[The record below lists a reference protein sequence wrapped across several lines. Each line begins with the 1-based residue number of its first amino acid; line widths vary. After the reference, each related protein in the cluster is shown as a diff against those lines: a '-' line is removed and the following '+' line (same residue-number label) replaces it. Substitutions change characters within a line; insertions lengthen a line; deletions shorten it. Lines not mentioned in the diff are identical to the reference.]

1 MSANLHLIT
10 SQKKML
16 SLFNDGAVF
25 CAFDTETSGQN
36 PLTSSIIEIGAVKFN
51 KDGILE
57 TFSSLINLQE
67 PLNPF
72 IKNLTGIT
80 EAMLFDAPLAAKIIP
95 AFRNFCKETILV
107 AHNAQFDLRFTNAE
121 SEKLN
126 LLPLANQA
134 IDTLRLSRLVLP
146 DNKSWKQ
153 TFLASQ
159 FQIDTGHAHRA
170 FDDARVCSELFKI
183 LVKMPAKKKAR
194 RKKQDEPSATAA
206 NLATLALQ

>member
-1 MSANLHLIT
+1 
-10 SQKKML
+10 
-16 SLFNDGAVF
+16 
-25 CAFDTETSGQN
+25 
-36 PLTSSIIEIGAVKFN
+36 
-51 KDGILE
+51 
-57 TFSSLINLQE
+57 
-67 PLNPF
+67 
-72 IKNLTGIT
+72 
-80 EAMLFDAPLAAKIIP
+80 MLFDAPPAAKIIP

-107 AHNAQFDLRFTNAE
+107 AHNAQFDIRFTNAE

-183 LVKMPAKKKAR
+183 LVKMPAKKKS
-194 RKKQDEPSATAA
+194 RKKKLAEPSATAA

>member
-16 SLFNDGAVF
+16 SLFNDGSIF

-51 KDGILE
+51 KEGILE

-67 PLNPF
+67 PLNSF
-72 IKNLTGIT
+72 IQNLTGIT
-80 EAMLFDAPLAAKIIP
+80 NDMLFDAPPATKIIP

-107 AHNAQFDLRFTNAE
+107 AHNAQYDLRFTNAE

-126 LLPLANQA
+126 LLPLANEA

-170 FDDARVCSELFKI
+170 FDDARVCCELFKI
-183 LVKMPAKKKAR
+183 LVKMPAPKKTR
-194 RKKQDEPSATAA
+194 RGRIANSTNAA
-206 NLATLALQ
+206 SLATLALQ

>member
-10 SQKKML
+10 SQKRML
-16 SLFNDGAVF
+16 SLFNDGEVF

-36 PLTSSIIEIGAVKFN
+36 PLTSSIIEIGAVKFT

-57 TFSSLINLQE
+57 TFSSLINLTE

-72 IKNLTGIT
+72 IQNLTGIT
-80 EAMLFDAPLAAKIIP
+80 DSMLSGAPPATKVIP
-95 AFRNFCKETILV
+95 EFRNFCKKTILV
-107 AHNAQFDLRFTNAE
+107 AHNAQFDIRFANAE

-126 LLPLANQA
+126 LLPLTNEA

-170 FDDARVCSELFKI
+170 FDDARVCCELFKI
-183 LVKMPAKKKAR
+183 LVKMPAKKKSK
-194 RKKQDEPSATAA
+194 RKRQTVNSTTAA
-206 NLATLALQ
+206 NLAALALQ